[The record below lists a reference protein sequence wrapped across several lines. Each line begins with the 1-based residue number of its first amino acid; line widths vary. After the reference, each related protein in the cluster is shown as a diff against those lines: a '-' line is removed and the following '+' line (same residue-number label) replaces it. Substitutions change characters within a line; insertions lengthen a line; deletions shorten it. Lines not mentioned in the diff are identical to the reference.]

1 MAVKSLRPDRQ
12 IYSAGI
18 DFLIS
23 ILQPLVEFDRILA
36 DVPCSG
42 DGTTRKNPE
51 VWRKWKLH
59 DACGLHPLQLR
70 IAMRGVKLLAV
81 GGLMVYSTC
90 SLNPIEDEA
99 VVAEVY
105 RRAKGALELVDLSS
119 KLPELHS
126 RPGKHSWIVQ
136 DDAR

>member
-1 MAVKSLRPDRQ
+1 M
-12 IYSAGI
+12 
-18 DFLIS
+18 
-23 ILQPLVEFDRILA
+23 A

-70 IAMRGVKLLAV
+70 IALRGVKLLAL

-90 SLNPIEDEA
+90 SLNPLEDEA
-99 VVAEVY
+99 VVAEVL
-105 RRAKGALELVDLSS
+105 RQSHGAMELVDLSTAFPQL
-119 KLPELHS
+119 KHC
-126 RPGKHSWIVQ
+126 RGKRTWIVA
-136 DDAR
+136 DDNRFSV